1 MEYMEFIVFAH
12 LVIFLLSLVVFI
24 LLLHKYF
31 SDRHSHPNVSKLTK
45 TLSLLAFFI
54 ALDSLFFCLS
64 YWGTIGLNP
73 LITSFFSE
81 KGAQLFSGFGV
92 FLSLI
97 SLAYFLLEKNIETF
111 RESEEELKKLQDLN
125 KQLEIRA
132 KEIEISQEMQQK
144 KILELEKFN
153 EVAKDREIKM
163 MEIIKKIEKVET
175 KMKGKGD
182 A

>member
-1 MEYMEFIVFAH
+1 MEYMEFVVFAH
-12 LVIFLLSLVVFI
+12 LVIFLLSIVVFI
-24 LLLHKYF
+24 LLVHKFF
-31 SDRHSHPNVSKLTK
+31 SDRHKHLNVSKLTK

-73 LITSFFSE
+73 LVKSFFSE
-81 KGAQLFSGFGV
+81 IGAQLFSGVGV
-92 FLSLI
+92 FLSLV
-97 SLAYFLLEKNIETF
+97 SLAYFILEKNIETF
-111 RESEEELKKLQDLN
+111 KESEEELKKLQTLN
-125 KQLEIRA
+125 RQLEVRA
-132 KEIEISQEMQQK
+132 KEIEVSQEQQQK
-144 KILELEKFN
+144 KIMELEKFN
-153 EVAKDREIKM
+153 EVAKEREIKM